1 MEKAKVVQVPASWGE
16 LIAAWGEAWGLPSLG
31 DELTITLS
39 SRFRTCLGRCTPT
52 SNEIRIAAF
61 LAHATPDLLH
71 EVLCHEAAHAAAF
84 RLHGGRLRPH
94 GREWAQLMRVAGF
107 RPRASIPTDELD
119 NQPSE
124 MGRRRVRW
132 EHRCPVCDMHHLA
145 GRPVKTWRCAT
156 CRNRGLDGKLVI
168 RKVTGR

>member
-124 MGRRRVRW
+124 MGRRRMTSCSRLQRLAFRGSTTPTGTPGTARW
-132 EHRCPVCDMHHLA
+132 RRSRSPSTC
-145 GRPVKTWRCAT
+145 WRIH
-156 CRNRGLDGKLVI
+156 G
-168 RKVTGR
+168 